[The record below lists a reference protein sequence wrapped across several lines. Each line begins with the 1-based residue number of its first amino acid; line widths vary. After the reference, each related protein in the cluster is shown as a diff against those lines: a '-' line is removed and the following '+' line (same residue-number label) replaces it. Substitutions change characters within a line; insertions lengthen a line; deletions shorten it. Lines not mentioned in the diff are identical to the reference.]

1 MNYRSIEILTIAC
14 LAFSLFACK
23 GPKSYKEDPDFK
35 VEKAEFGMTK
45 EGEPV
50 QIFTIEN
57 PNGVK
62 VKLTT
67 YGAMLTELHV
77 PDRNGGFTDIVLGFD
92 DLESYLAGHPYFGVI
107 AGRVANRIAKGKFSL
122 NGKDYTLATNNAPN
136 HLHGGENGLDKK
148 VWKAEELIGS
158 NAVGIRFA
166 YSSPDGEEGYPGKLD
181 IVVTYTLTEDNSL
194 VIEYEAVTD
203 QATPINLTNH
213 AYFNLAGEGSG
224 TILNQQM
231 QIFADHFT
239 PVDDTL
245 IPTGEIG
252 PVKGTSMDFTQPM
265 TIGSRIGKMV
275 GDPGGY
281 DHNYVLNKKQPG
293 QSSLAVR
300 VKDPSSGRVME
311 IYTTEPG
318 VQFYTGNFLDGTL
331 EGKAGNAYQKND
343 GFCLECQHFPD
354 SINQPNFPS
363 VVLNP
368 GEKYTQ
374 TTIHKFTAE

>member
-14 LAFSLFACK
+14 LAVSLFACK
-23 GPKSYKEDPDFK
+23 GPKSYKENPDFK

-92 DLESYLAGHPYFGVI
+92 DLESYLAGHPYF

-181 IVVTYTLTEDNSL
+181 IVVTYTLTEYNSL

>member
-14 LAFSLFACK
+14 LAVSLFACK
-23 GPKSYKEDPDFK
+23 GPKSYKENPDFK